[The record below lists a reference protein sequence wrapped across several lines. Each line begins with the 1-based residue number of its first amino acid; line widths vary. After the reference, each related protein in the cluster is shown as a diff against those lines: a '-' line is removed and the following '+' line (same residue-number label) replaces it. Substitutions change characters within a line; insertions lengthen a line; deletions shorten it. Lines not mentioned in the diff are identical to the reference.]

1 MTAATVSVRDV
12 AALAGVSVGT
22 VSNALNRPHMVAADT
37 LERVQGAIERLGFV
51 RNESARQLRAGS
63 STTLGLV
70 VLDVTNPFF
79 TDVARGVEDE
89 ANDAGLAVILCN
101 SDERADKEAAYLNV
115 LEQQRVQGILI
126 TPVDVVGDGIVQLR
140 ARGMPIVLLDRLAVG
155 GDQCSVSVDD
165 VLGGD
170 LALTHLL
177 GMGHRRIAYVGG
189 PFSLR
194 QVQDRFDGAQRA
206 VRRFES
212 PDAELLPVSMNALNT
227 DAGVRAGEMV
237 LGMSPA
243 PTAVFCANDLLA
255 LGVLQVAVRSGLRVP
270 HDIAI
275 VGYDDIQYAA
285 SASHPLSSVSQP
297 RQLLGR
303 TAAQLL
309 IAERSDSDHEHQQV
323 IFQPELVI
331 RQSSDHRRTSRRVA
345 RKPS

>member
-1 MTAATVSVRDV
+1 MTPAAVSVRDV

-22 VSNALNRPHMVAADT
+22 VSNALNHPHMVAADT
-37 LERVQGAIERLGFV
+37 LDRVHAAIARLGFV

-79 TDVARGVEDE
+79 TDVARGVEDA

-101 SDERADKEAAYLNV
+101 SDERADKEANYLNV

-126 TPVDVVGDGIVQLR
+126 TPVDVVSERIAQLR
-140 ARGMPIVLLDRLAVG
+140 DRGMPVVLLDRLAAG

-170 LALTHLL
+170 LAVTHLL
-177 GMGHRRIAYVGG
+177 EMGHRRLAYVGG

-194 QVQDRFDGAQRA
+194 QVQDRYDGALRA
-206 VRRFES
+206 VGRHTG
-212 PDAELLPVSMNALNT
+212 PPPELIPVTMTALNT
-227 DAGVRAGEMV
+227 DAGVRAGDALLAMT
-237 LGMSPA
+237 PP

-255 LGVLQVAVRSGLRVP
+255 LGVLQVAVRHGLRVP
-270 HDIAI
+270 HDMAI
-275 VGYDDIQYAA
+275 VGYDDIQFAA

-309 IAERSDSDHEHQQV
+309 IAERSDPAHEHQQV
-323 IFQPELVI
+323 VFEPELVI
-331 RQSSDHRRTSRRVA
+331 RQSSNHRRSSRRA
-345 RKPS
+345 SRTPS

>member
-1 MTAATVSVRDV
+1 MIAPTVSVRDV

-22 VSNALNRPHMVAADT
+22 VSNALNRPHMVAAET
-37 LERVQGAIERLGFV
+37 LERVQSAIARLGFV

-79 TDVARGVEDE
+79 TDVARGVEDA

-101 SDERADKEAAYLNV
+101 SDERADKEANYLNV

-126 TPVDVVGDGIVQLR
+126 TPVDVVSERIMQLR
-140 ARGMPIVLLDRLAVG
+140 ERGMSVVLLDRLAAE

-177 GMGHRRIAYVGG
+177 DMGHRRIAYVGG

-194 QVQDRFDGAQRA
+194 QVQDRYDGALRA
-206 VRRFES
+206 VARHDGPR
-212 PDAELLPVSMNALNT
+212 AELIPLTMNALNT
-227 DAGVRAGEMV
+227 AAGLRAGDALVTMAP
-237 LGMSPA
+237 M

-255 LGVLQVAVRSGLRVP
+255 LGVLQVAVRQGLRVP
-270 HDIAI
+270 ADLAI
-275 VGYDDIQYAA
+275 VGYDDIQFAA

-309 IAERSDSDHEHQQV
+309 IAERSDPQHEHQQV
-323 IFQPELVI
+323 VFEPELVI
-331 RQSSDHRRTSRRVA
+331 RHSSDHRRSPRRSSR
-345 RKPS
+345 KSS